1 MRGAYALGIHKP
13 HDGPLISS
21 NEASSEE
28 MTKLWKGLFVLDTF
42 VAAFLGRPASVIQDE
57 CGFSSLNQLA
67 CSDLSNHERCLDSNV
82 MVSETIR
89 KILKLM
95 YTERSFPAEE
105 AMSLLKRY
113 NLDPNHR
120 DQFDGKCDATV
131 EDLPVLRAR
140 LLRNYATS
148 LITRPFFVQDLFA
161 SSKNP
166 SFKRTDKTWK
176 TISKMCISAALDTIV
191 RIHSVYK
198 MSPVPICDSMWW

>member
-13 HDGPLISS
+13 HDGPLIAS

-57 CGFSSLNQLA
+57 CGFPPLNQPTG
-67 CSDLSNHERCLDSNV
+67 SDLSNHERCLDSNV

-95 YTERSFPAEE
+95 YTERGFPAEE
-105 AMSLLKRY
+105 AMSLLRRN
-113 NLDPNHR
+113 NLDPSHR
-120 DQFDGKCDATV
+120 DQSDGECDATV
-131 EDLPVLRAR
+131 DDLAVLRAR
-140 LLRNYATS
+140 LLRNYATV
-148 LITRPFFVQDLFA
+148 LITRPFLVQDLFA

-166 SFKRTDKTWK
+166 SFKRSDKTWK
-176 TISKMCISAALDTIV
+176 ALSKLCISAALDTV
-191 RIHSVYK
+191 ARIHGVYK
-198 MSPVPICDSMWW
+198 VSPVPICDSMWW